1 MMNSKEM
8 ETAIELE
15 KAFAKSLTPEQKAI
29 YLEVAMETGS
39 LLHAKKACKKV
50 VVPVIE
56 TPLIGSGSY
65 LMQDG
70 EFSVFRGK
78 DNSLVIFCHGLKN
91 GGLSVMQSVMDG
103 ILKEA
108 QFKKDCE
115 SLGADAAA
123 AMYGITL
130 EQLAEA
136 RQYIAAADDVVD
148 YNDVDYNDVDYDD
161 YDDIDDDDY
170 NDNDK
175 PVEVTGEDLQ
185 LFISYFVEL
194 FHATA
199 VTIVCC
205 YGGMNRD
212 FIIDG
217 VPVTFAVQNK
227 RAAVVDYCSYID
239 NEVVVWEG
247 DDLTEIYFSVLPLL
261 M

>member
-15 KAFAKSLTPEQKAI
+15 KAFVKSLTPEQKAI
-29 YLEVAMETGS
+29 YLEVAIETGS

-50 VVPVIE
+50 VVPVTG

-103 ILKEA
+103 IIKEA

-148 YNDVDYNDVDYDD
+148 YDDVDYDDVDYDDID
-161 YDDIDDDDY
+161 YDDIDDDYD
-170 NDNDK
+170 DK
-175 PVEVTGEDLQ
+175 PVEVTGKELEV
-185 LFISYFVEL
+185 FTSYFAEL

-205 YGGMNRD
+205 YGGMNKD
-212 FIIDG
+212 FVIDG
-217 VPVTFAVQNK
+217 VPVTFAVHNE
-227 RAAVVDYCSYID
+227 RAAIIDCCDYIE
-239 NEVVVWEG
+239 NEVVAWEG